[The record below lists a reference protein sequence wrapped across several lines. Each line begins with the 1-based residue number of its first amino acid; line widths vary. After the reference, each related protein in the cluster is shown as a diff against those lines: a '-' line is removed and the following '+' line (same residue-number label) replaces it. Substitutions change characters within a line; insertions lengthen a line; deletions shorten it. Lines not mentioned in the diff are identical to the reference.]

1 MQDVQQFL
9 VDLQQFFTGV
19 WGLFPGLIACLVLA
33 ANIPVIVYN
42 RSTLTNL
49 PTVMAKMPLDRPQ
62 AKIIPQLFSAE
73 YPDRNCVVGVVIP
86 NTRHR
91 NIPADNSE
99 YVKQSKCLFASQYGG
114 YTAFNAEGGWI
125 LEDLGQLIEE
135 PGVLVL
141 ALVTKAELNASQ
153 EILEGFALYLK
164 QELDQ
169 EAVSI
174 ILNGNLKF
182 I

>member
-9 VDLQQFFTGV
+9 VEI
-19 WGLFPGLIACLVLA
+19 WALFPELIACLILA
-33 ANIPVIVYN
+33 VNIPVIVYN

-49 PTVMAKMPLDRPQ
+49 PAVMAKMPLDRPQ
-62 AKIIPQLFSAE
+62 AKIIPQLFSPD

-125 LEDLGQLIEE
+125 LEDLGELIEE

>member
-9 VDLQQFFTGV
+9 VEI
-19 WGLFPGLIACLVLA
+19 WALFPELIACLILA
-33 ANIPVIVYN
+33 VNIPVIVYN
-42 RSTLTNL
+42 RSTAIDLPAINL
-49 PTVMAKMPLDRPQ
+49 PSVMAKMPLDRPQ
-62 AKIIPQLFSAE
+62 AKIIPQLFSAD

-125 LEDLGQLIEE
+125 LEDLGELIEE

-141 ALVTKAELNASQ
+141 ALVTKAELKASQ